1 MRYILTGFTHEL
13 GFRVFA
19 FEGVTDDR
27 ARTAFTVRADLALM
41 RKYGIRTQELP
52 LLCRGLLERLAD
64 GDRQRTLTYTEE
76 DMCLYAATC
85 NAAREA
91 AAQKKKVPRRPPS
104 ENLGA
109 AWRSPQA
116 QLDARR
122 EPLP

>member
-1 MRYILTGFTHEL
+1 MRYILTGFTQDL
-13 GFRVFA
+13 GFRVFS

-41 RKYGIRTQELP
+41 RKYGIRTQELS
-52 LLCRGLLERLAD
+52 LLCRGVLERRVESDAN
-64 GDRQRTLTYTEE
+64 RTLTYTEE
-76 DMCLYAATC
+76 DMCLHSSAC

-91 AAQKKKVPRRPPS
+91 AAAKKKAPRRPPN